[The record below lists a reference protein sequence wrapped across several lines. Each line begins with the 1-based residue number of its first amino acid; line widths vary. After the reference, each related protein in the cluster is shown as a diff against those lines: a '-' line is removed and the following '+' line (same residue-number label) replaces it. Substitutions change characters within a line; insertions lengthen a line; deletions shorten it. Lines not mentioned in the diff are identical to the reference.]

1 MVNVPKWNHSILW
14 EVCILIYSL
23 IALIFISYSYV
34 DHRWK
39 FLLFIQIHV
48 GYWWR
53 VSLRHLAIFI
63 KLWNHVQAV
72 DALALGSPFPQVLL
86 DACTGDCREASVLTS
101 DSFVND
107 EKASLKHISLMYLAK
122 AYEKIQG
129 RVKNLSG
136 WRSWPSDVNRSCF
149 SIPSQSW
156 WGDSIHITCFC
167 HFPPLKSENIL
178 KIVFSS
184 GNVAEQKWVVKIYV
198 ECY

>member
-1 MVNVPKWNHSILW
+1 MKVFAVYTDTCRIL
-14 EVCILIYSL
+14 VKGLS
-23 IALIFISYSYV
+23 
-34 DHRWK
+34 K
-39 FLLFIQIHV
+39 
-48 GYWWR
+48 
-53 VSLRHLAIFI
+53 
-63 KLWNHVQAV
+63 
-72 DALALGSPFPQVLL
+72 ALGNIHQVVKPCSGSGCIGPRKSISTSIVRCMYRRL
-86 DACTGDCREASVLTS
+86 CREASVLTS

-149 SIPSQSW
+149 SIPSQCW